1 MAGLARTGG
10 RVTDKLL
17 RIADVMERTALS
29 RSYIY
34 RLIQRGA
41 FPAQL
46 DLGVKCSRWLE
57 ADIANWIASR
67 RG

>member
-1 MAGLARTGG
+1 M
-10 RVTDKLL
+10 TDKLL
-17 RIADVMERTALS
+17 RIADVIALTALS

-34 RLIQRGA
+34 RLIQRGE

-46 DLGVKCSRWLE
+46 DLGAKCSRWVE
-57 ADIANWIASR
+57 ADIARWIESR